1 MSENTISDDGSSVVA
16 DSMIQ
21 RQWNQFAN
29 PDLSIDS
36 GSLPTFLA
44 PTPPSSTD
52 QTDSSRQSSARRFRI
67 RGRKGREGQFE
78 PPV

>member
-1 MSENTISDDGSSVVA
+1 MSEYAIPDDGSSDA
-16 DSMIQ
+16 AESMIQ
-21 RQWNQFAN
+21 SQWNQFAN
-29 PDLSIDS
+29 PDLSVDS

-52 QTDSSRQSSARRFRI
+52 SSHQNRARRFRI
-67 RGRKGREGQFE
+67 RRGKGQEGQFE